1 MQQVRHSA
9 RHSREG
15 KAKSDPVWDIQGIF
29 LPLEPL
35 KLGYRVFY
43 IIVLANARKIG
54 LFLFYKLMEGRV
66 KHLEMVKLAASKKF
80 KDSISIRMWKH
91 LSQAC

>member
-1 MQQVRHSA
+1 MLGIV
-9 RHSREG
+9 E
-15 KAKSDPVWDIQGIF
+15 KAKLSQTRSQTFRESFF

-35 KLGYRVFY
+35 KLGHRVFY

-80 KDSISIRMWKH
+80 KDSISIRM
-91 LSQAC
+91 

>member
-1 MQQVRHSA
+1 MLGIV
-9 RHSREG
+9 E
-15 KAKSDPVWDIQGIF
+15 KAKLSQTQSETFRESFF

-80 KDSISIRMWKH
+80 KDSISIRM
-91 LSQAC
+91 